1 MNLTLEN
8 LLPVGERAKD
18 KEGPDGNDL
27 DTLKRAIFTRAMA
40 ACNIEFDLFSFF
52 LSWFLLV
59 LVLMVGKRK
68 FWALK

>member
-8 LLPVGERAKD
+8 LLPVGERTKD
-18 KEGPDGNDL
+18 KEGPDGNDP
-27 DTLKRAIFTRAMA
+27 DTLKRALFTRAMA
-40 ACNIEFDLFSFF
+40 AILSSVFF
-52 LSWFLLV
+52 LSWFL